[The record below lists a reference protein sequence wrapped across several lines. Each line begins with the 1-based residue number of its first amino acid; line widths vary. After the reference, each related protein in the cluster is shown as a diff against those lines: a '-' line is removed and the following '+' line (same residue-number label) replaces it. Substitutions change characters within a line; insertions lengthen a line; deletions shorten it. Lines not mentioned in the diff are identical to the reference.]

1 MESLALLAAL
11 IISLTV
17 IGGPLS
23 VALTFLPQRLLPLAV
38 IKLFAFLIAV
48 IAIIIGVMLI
58 VNVDSIGARIM
69 GSFGAICGFF
79 AIYRVIRKISKNKQ
93 SGGAGNRTRVL

>member
-23 VALTFLPQRLLPLAV
+23 IALTFLPQRLLPLAV

-48 IAIIIGVMLI
+48 IAIVIGVMLI
-58 VNVDSIGARIM
+58 VNVDSIGARLM

-79 AIYRVIRKISKNKQ
+79 AIYRVIRKISKNK
-93 SGGAGNRTRVL
+93 